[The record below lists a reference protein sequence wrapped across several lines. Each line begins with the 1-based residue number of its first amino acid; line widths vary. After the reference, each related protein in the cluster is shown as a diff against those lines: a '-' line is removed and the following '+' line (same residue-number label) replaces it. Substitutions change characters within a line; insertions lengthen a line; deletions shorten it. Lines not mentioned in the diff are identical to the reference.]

1 MWDTIA
7 IIVLLGGLEYILW
20 SITARHDKYM
30 EVEDRETQAK
40 QIEILDGI
48 LTELSI
54 LNSTDVTQPQQE
66 EAHELQDDS
75 RQEGMAD
82 A

>member
-20 SITARHDKYM
+20 SITACHDKKM
-30 EVEDRETQAK
+30 EVEDRATQGR
-40 QIEILDGI
+40 QIEILDDI

-54 LNSTDVTQPQQE
+54 LNSTDTEHKE
-66 EAHELQDDS
+66 EANEQS
-75 RQEGMAD
+75 ISGSSQVMAD
-82 A
+82 P

>member
-20 SITARHDKYM
+20 HTSEQRDKVL
-30 EVEDRETQAK
+30 EQQDKVTQQQ

-48 LTELSI
+48 LTELAI
-54 LNSTDVTQPQQE
+54 INSADVDPK
-66 EAHELQDDS
+66 
-75 RQEGMAD
+75 GKD
-82 A
+82 AGL